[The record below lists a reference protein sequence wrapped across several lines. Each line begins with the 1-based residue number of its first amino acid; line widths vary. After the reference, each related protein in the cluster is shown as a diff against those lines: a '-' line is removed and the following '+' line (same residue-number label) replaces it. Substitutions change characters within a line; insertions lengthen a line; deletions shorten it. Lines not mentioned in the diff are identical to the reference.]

1 MAKPDLPVPAI
12 ELIMATDDLINNL
25 NHGLAKT
32 MMRARTI
39 EDDDG
44 DDDSIWIRATGRVS

>member
-12 ELIMATDDLINNL
+12 VLIMATDDLINNL

-32 MMRARTI
+32 MMRTI

-44 DDDSIWIRATGRVS
+44 DSDGDD

>member
-12 ELIMATDDLINNL
+12 VLIMATDLINNL

-44 DDDSIWIRATGRVS
+44 DSDGDD